1 MTPGAPFLN
10 RGDVAR
16 EHWVKNK
23 LEFHGL
29 MPTPYGI
36 GRAEGVAMITA
47 IALLS
52 GLLAVGFLMGLCIAY
67 RAPFGYQDENGFHFG
82 VPLLPH

>member
-1 MTPGAPFLN
+1 
-10 RGDVAR
+10 
-16 EHWVKNK
+16 
-23 LEFHGL
+23 
-29 MPTPYGI
+29 
-36 GRAEGVAMITA
+36 MITA